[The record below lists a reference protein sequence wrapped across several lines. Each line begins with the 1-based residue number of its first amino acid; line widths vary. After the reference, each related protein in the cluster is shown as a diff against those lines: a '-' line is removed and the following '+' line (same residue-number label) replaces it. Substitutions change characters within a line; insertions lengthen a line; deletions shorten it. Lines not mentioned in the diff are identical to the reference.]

1 MAPLSSRSLFVSFLP
16 MLCDLLKSSH
26 HPSFQDLI
34 FLPKTSGCLYT
45 LLTFAQYFVAQIP
58 MYFSFPPLGH
68 PQPILHLP
76 YCKFHLLNLNPCIA
90 RWLRLLQIQPPH
102 ALAWKIV
109 SIFEVHPGV
118 LNLERFPWLKMT
130 EFTRNR
136 KRLETL
142 TSASKIDKVAK
153 QFKNIQ
159 PSRFAVSGWKYIMEN
174 NRKEPKFR
182 ANAFPNRSNSR
193 IDNYDSNK

>member
-1 MAPLSSRSLFVSFLP
+1 
-16 MLCDLLKSSH
+16 
-26 HPSFQDLI
+26 
-34 FLPKTSGCLYT
+34 
-45 LLTFAQYFVAQIP
+45 
-58 MYFSFPPLGH
+58 
-68 PQPILHLP
+68 
-76 YCKFHLLNLNPCIA
+76 
-90 RWLRLLQIQPPH
+90 
-102 ALAWKIV
+102 
-109 SIFEVHPGV
+109 
-118 LNLERFPWLKMT
+118 MT